1 MNPAEAQSPGLAG
14 IPRGPVGPSPVPA
27 SSDGPEAAALRLIA
41 SIDELM
47 AQESICL
54 RAGDCIRAAAASSRV
69 APLITRLGELAAA
82 HPAAVATAGFR
93 LGSRR
98 QPQGKPIHP
107 GSVAGAVDGRK
118 GATCRGEQ
126 PREKTDSD
134 LRPANFGRTAPDFER
149 GGVTQDVRTQK
160 DLSRPTRPF
169 QLRWGLFKC
178 GYQPAAARLSSAGT
192 ASDALVRPSSQ
203 SEATR
208 CASVFQS
215 IPGLA

>member
-93 LGSRR
+93 LGSLLVSRR
-98 QPQGKPIHP
+98 ENQSTLGQLREQLTAERARLAEASNRVKRLIPTYARRT
-107 GSVAGAVDGRK
+107 SVV
-118 GATCRGEQ
+118 
-126 PREKTDSD
+126 P
-134 LRPANFGRTAPDFER
+134 
-149 GGVTQDVRTQK
+149 
-160 DLSRPTRPF
+160 RPT
-169 QLRWGLFKC
+169 LN
-178 GYQPAAARLSSAGT
+178 AA
-192 ASDALVRPSSQ
+192 V
-203 SEATR
+203 
-208 CASVFQS
+208 
-215 IPGLA
+215 